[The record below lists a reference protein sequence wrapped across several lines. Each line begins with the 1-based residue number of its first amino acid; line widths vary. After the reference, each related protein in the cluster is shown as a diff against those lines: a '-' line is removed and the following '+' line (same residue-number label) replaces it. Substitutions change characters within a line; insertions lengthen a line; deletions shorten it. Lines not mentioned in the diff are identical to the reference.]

1 MQEQTTFSEQYK
13 KLVDGNLAPDEGWT
27 GEMLK
32 GILSRVFSRDPPEA
46 DVSNAA
52 RAPNFG

>member
-1 MQEQTTFSEQYK
+1 MQERPVFSEQYK

-46 DVSNAA
+46 EGSNAA
-52 RAPNFG
+52 RAPNSG